1 MGRGRRPVAA
11 SGDGENGRK
20 KVDRGRRGGRTMER
34 KWRRLLKAGALAGLV
49 ALYFSLDESTRRYLV
64 HIGKQ
69 VPYLPYRYFI

>member
-1 MGRGRRPVAA
+1 
-11 SGDGENGRK
+11 
-20 KVDRGRRGGRTMER
+20 MER
-34 KWRRLLKAGALAGLV
+34 KLKGLLKVGALAGLV

>member
-1 MGRGRRPVAA
+1 M
-11 SGDGENGRK
+11 SGTDGGKRYKEHIG
-20 KVDRGRRGGRTMER
+20 GRRGGTAMD
-34 KWRRLLKAGALAGLV
+34 KGLKRLLKAGVLAGLV

>member
-1 MGRGRRPVAA
+1 MDKGL
-11 SGDGENGRK
+11 K
-20 KVDRGRRGGRTMER
+20 
-34 KWRRLLKAGALAGLV
+34 RLLKAGVLAGLV